1 MAAVAKIHA
10 EYRIARV
17 QQGEEDSGV
26 CLGAGVRLHIGIIRA
41 EEHLGALDGKR
52 FDDIN
57 MLTAA
62 VIALAG
68 VALGVLVG

>member
-1 MAAVAKIHA
+1 MTAVAEIHA

-26 CLGAGVRLHIGIIRA
+26 CLRAGVRLHIGIIRA
-41 EEHLGALDGKR
+41 EEHFGALDGKR
-52 FDDIN
+52 FNDID
-57 MLTAA
+57 MLAAA
-62 VIALAG
+62 VITLAR

>member
-1 MAAVAKIHA
+1 MAAVAEIHA

-17 QQGEEDSGV
+17 KQGEEDSGV